1 MEFMLIKRFGEI
13 SVHQGSLDVG
23 TEKYFILAT
32 MVKYKLSD
40 LAVHI
45 QRDGEIIKVT
55 DQGSLDVIRCA
66 IQDHIDDMRI
76 VPLRKFRNELRG
88 AVQQS

>member
-23 TEKYFILAT
+23 SEKYFILAT
-32 MVKYKLSD
+32 MVKFKLSD

-45 QRDGEIIKVT
+45 QRNGEIIKVT
-55 DQGSLDVIRCA
+55 DSGCLDVIRVA
-66 IQDHIDDMRI
+66 IQDHIDDLRV
-76 VPLRKFRNELRG
+76 VPIRKFKNEKRG
-88 AVQQS
+88 VVKA